1 MHAYDLTLQAAVLV
15 HEFHVDVVALD
26 FDAAVNFLPFI
37 RFIDSL

>member
-1 MHAYDLTLQAAVLV
+1 MHAYDLALQTAVFV
-15 HEFHVDVVALD
+15 HEFHVDVIALD